1 MTKLNRR
8 RFLAQTGK
16 SVTALAAASAF
27 PPLMAEN
34 SHAALNTDERL
45 AESLLAIIQ
54 HMFPHEQLGDHC
66 YTPIVDAL
74 LDDAAKDQ
82 ALAQEIANGL
92 KELNSFTKRTWL
104 DLTEAEQIEALVR
117 IEDGPFFKMLHSRAV
132 WTLYNNHEVWEALG
146 YEGPSFPK
154 GGYLARGFND
164 LDWLPDPFDR

>member
-16 SVTALAAASAF
+16 SVSVIAAAGAL
-27 PPLMAEN
+27 PPLMAEA
-34 SHAALNTDERL
+34 SSVVLNTEERL
-45 AESLLAIIQ
+45 AKTLLAIIR
-54 HMFPHEQLGDHC
+54 HMFPHKQLGDHC

-82 ALAQEIANGL
+82 ALAEKIADGI
-92 KELNSFTKRTWL
+92 KELDSPTNRTWL
-104 DLTEAEQIEALVR
+104 DLTEAEQVEALVR
-117 IEDGPFFKMLHSRAV
+117 IEDGSFFKMLHSRAV

-146 YEGPSFPK
+146 YEGPSFSK

-164 LDWLPDPFDR
+164 LDWLPNPFDG